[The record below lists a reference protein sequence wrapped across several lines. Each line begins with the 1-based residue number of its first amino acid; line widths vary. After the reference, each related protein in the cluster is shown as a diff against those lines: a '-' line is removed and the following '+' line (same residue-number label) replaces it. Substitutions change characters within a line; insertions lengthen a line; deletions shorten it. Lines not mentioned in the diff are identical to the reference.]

1 MAMRIVVA
9 LGGNALLKRGE
20 PMTAEQQRINVRHAA
35 KSLTELIEA
44 GHQIIVTHGNGPQVG
59 LLALQAAAGPPDGV
73 HPLDLLGAQ
82 TEGMIGYLIE
92 QELGNLLPDSAMI
105 ATLLTQVRVDAKDP
119 AFRNPTKPIG
129 PTVDELTAEHTTAH
143 RGWTFAPDGER
154 WRRVVPSPA
163 PLEIFELRVI
173 RTLVERGVIVICT
186 GGGGIPVVAQEDG
199 SHIGVEAVI
208 DKDRASGLLAEQ
220 LNADMLLLL
229 TDVDAVYVDFGMPE
243 ARRIARIGAGTLN
256 PDDFAKGSMGPK
268 IEAAKAFAGS
278 KGRTAGIGRLEDAM
292 AILAGQAGTM
302 VTEGDGPVQF
312 RKAAPE
318 PPAIRQTIS
327 KEQSSAAVQTT
338 A

>member
-20 PMTAEQQRINVRHAA
+20 PMTAEQQRTNVRHAA
-35 KSLTELIEA
+35 KSLAELIEA

-119 AFRNPTKPIG
+119 AFRQPTKPIG
-129 PTVDELTAEHTTAH
+129 PTVDELTAQHTTAH
-143 RGWTFAPDGER
+143 RGWTFAPEGQG

-173 RTLVERGVIVICT
+173 RMLMEHNVVVICT

-199 SHIGVEAVI
+199 SLIGVEAVI

-220 LNADMLLLL
+220 LDADMLLLL
-229 TDVDAVYVDFGMPE
+229 TDVDAVYENFGEPT
-243 ARRIARIGAGTLN
+243 ARKIARVGADTLK
-256 PDDFAKGSMGPK
+256 PEMFAKGSMGPK
-268 IEAAKAFAGS
+268 IEAAKLFAS
-278 KGRTAGIGRLEDAM
+278 AQGRKAAIGRLEDAI
-292 AILAGQAGTM
+292 AILAGDAGTT
-302 VTEGDGPVQF
+302 VLKGSKPISF
-312 RKAAPE
+312 REAASEVFAFKPNKL
-318 PPAIRQTIS
+318 RG
-327 KEQSSAAVQTT
+327 QSGG
-338 A
+338 

>member
-1 MAMRIVVA
+1 MRIVVA

-20 PMTAEQQRINVRHAA
+20 PMTAKQQRINVRHAA
-35 KSLTELIEA
+35 KSLAELIGA

-105 ATLLTQVRVDAKDP
+105 ATLLTQIRVDGKDP

-129 PTVDELTAEHTTAH
+129 PTVDELTAEHTTAL
-143 RGWTFAPDGER
+143 RGWTFAPEGQG

-163 PLEIFELRVI
+163 PLEILELRVI
-173 RTLVERGVIVICT
+173 RMLVERDVVVICT
-186 GGGGIPVVAQEDG
+186 GGGGIPVVAQKDG
-199 SHIGVEAVI
+199 SLIGVEAVI
-208 DKDRASGLLAEQ
+208 DKDRASGLLADQ
-220 LNADMLLLL
+220 INADMLLLL
-229 TDVDAVYVDFGMPE
+229 TDVDAVYVDFGEPG
-243 ARRIARIGAGTLN
+243 ARAMARVGAETLR

-268 IEAAKAFAGS
+268 IEAAKLFAAS
-278 KGRTAGIGRLEDAM
+278 KGRTAAIGRLEDAM
-292 AILAGQAGTM
+292 TILAGQAGTT
-302 VTEGDGPVQF
+302 VTPGKEPVSYRSVATQASLIGPSSMKG
-312 RKAAPE
+312 RSRAAKSE
-318 PPAIRQTIS
+318 
-327 KEQSSAAVQTT
+327 T

>member
-1 MAMRIVVA
+1 MVMRIVVA

-20 PMTAEQQRINVRHAA
+20 PMTAKQQRTNVRHAA
-35 KSLTELIEA
+35 RSLAALIEA

-59 LLALQAAAGPPDGV
+59 LLALQAAAGPPEGV

-129 PTVDELTAEHTTAH
+129 AMVDELTAKHTTAH
-143 RGWTFAPDGER
+143 RGWTFAQEGQG

-173 RTLVERGVIVICT
+173 RMLVERGVIVICT

-199 SHIGVEAVI
+199 SLIGVEAVI
-208 DKDRASGLLAEQ
+208 DKDRASGLLADR
-220 LNADMLLLL
+220 LHADVLLLL
-229 TDVDAVYVDFGMPE
+229 TDVDAVYEDFGEPN
-243 ARRIARIGAGTLN
+243 ARAIVSVGSSTLN
-256 PDDFAKGSMGPK
+256 SKDYAKGSMGPK
-268 IEAAKAFAGS
+268 IEAAKLFAS
-278 KGRTAGIGRLEDAM
+278 SDNRLAAIGRLEDAM
-292 AILAGQAGTM
+292 AILGGEAGTT
-302 VTEGDGPVQF
+302 VLHGSKPISF
-312 RKAAPE
+312 RKAASQVVPL
-318 PPAIRQTIS
+318 AQN
-327 KEQSSAAVQTT
+327 KLKG
-338 A
+338 

>member
-9 LGGNALLKRGE
+9 LGGNALLKGGE
-20 PMTAEQQRINVRHAA
+20 PMTAEQQRTNVRHAA
-35 KSLTELIEA
+35 KSLAELIEA

-119 AFRNPTKPIG
+119 AFHNPTKPIG
-129 PTVDELTAEHTTAH
+129 PTVDELTAEHTTAQ
-143 RGWTFAPDGER
+143 RGWTFAQDGER

-173 RTLVERGVIVICT
+173 RMLVGQGVIVVCT

-199 SHIGVEAVI
+199 SLIGVEAVI
-208 DKDRASGLLAEQ
+208 DKDRASGLLAEK
-220 LNADMLLLL
+220 LNADILLLL
-229 TDVDAVYVDFGMPE
+229 TDVDAVYVDFGKPE
-243 ARRIARIGAGTLN
+243 ARRIARIGAGPLN

-268 IEAAKAFAGS
+268 IEAAKLFAGS
-278 KGRTAGIGRLEDAM
+278 KGRTAAIGRLEDAM
-292 AILAGQAGTM
+292 AILAGAKGTTI
-302 VTEGDGPVQF
+302 VPGDEPSRF
-312 RKAAPE
+312 RKVQSQTPGIGTREPE
-318 PPAIRQTIS
+318 GRTHARHD
-327 KEQSSAAVQTT
+327 TT
-338 A
+338 

>member
-1 MAMRIVVA
+1 MRIVVA

-20 PMTAEQQRINVRHAA
+20 PKTAEQQRVNVRHAA
-35 KSLTELIEA
+35 KSLAELIGA

-129 PTVDELTAEHTTAH
+129 PSVDELTAKHTTAQ
-143 RGWTFAPDGER
+143 RGWTFAPEGAG

-173 RTLVERGVIVICT
+173 AMLVERGVVVICT
-186 GGGGIPVVAQEDG
+186 GGGGIPVVARSDG
-199 SHIGVEAVI
+199 SLIGVEAVI

-220 LNADMLLLL
+220 LKADLLLLL
-229 TDVDAVYVDFGMPE
+229 TDVDAVYVDFGEPD
-243 ARRIARIGAGTLN
+243 ARGIARIGAETLN
-256 PDDFAKGSMGPK
+256 PDDFANGSMGPK
-268 IEAAKAFAGS
+268 IEAATVFAAS
-278 KGRTAGIGRLEDAM
+278 QGRTAGIGRLEDAM
-292 AILAGQAGTM
+292 AIIAGEAGTT
-302 VTEGDGPVQF
+302 VVNGDDPASF
-312 RKAAPE
+312 RTSAPKAPLIGSNDLKGRSHA
-318 PPAIRQTIS
+318 S
-327 KEQSSAAVQTT
+327 KAST

>member
-9 LGGNALLKRGE
+9 LGGNALLKRGD
-20 PMTAEQQRINVRHAA
+20 PMTAAQQRTNVRHAA
-35 KSLTELIEA
+35 KSLAALIEA

-119 AFRNPTKPIG
+119 AFRSPVKPIG
-129 PTVDELTAEHTTAH
+129 AMVDELTAKHTTAH
-143 RGWTFAPDGER
+143 RGWTFAQEGQG

-173 RTLVERGVIVICT
+173 RMLVERGVIVICT
-186 GGGGIPVVAQEDG
+186 GGGGIPVVAQKDG
-199 SHIGVEAVI
+199 SLIGVEAVI
-208 DKDRASGLLAEQ
+208 DKDRASGLLADKI
-220 LNADMLLLL
+220 NADMLLLL
-229 TDVDAVYVDFGMPE
+229 TDVDAVYEGFGEPD
-243 ARRIARIGAGTLN
+243 ARRIASIGSGTVKSEGY
-256 PDDFAKGSMGPK
+256 AMGSMGPK
-268 IEAAKAFAGS
+268 IEAAKLFAAS

-292 AILAGQAGTM
+292 AILAGEAGTT
-302 VTEGDGPVQF
+302 VTDDNSPVRF
-312 RKAAPE
+312 RQAAPE
-318 PPAIRQTIS
+318 PPSIHQKNS
-327 KEQSSAAVQTT
+327 KERPNISWPTT

>member
-1 MAMRIVVA
+1 MRIVVA

-20 PMTAEQQRINVRHAA
+20 PITAEQQRINVRHAA
-35 KSLTELIEA
+35 KSLAELIGA
-44 GHQIIVTHGNGPQVG
+44 GHQIIITHGNGPQVG

-129 PTVDELTAEHTTAH
+129 PTVDELTATHTKMY
-143 RGWTFAPDGER
+143 RGWTFAPLGGG
-154 WRRVVPSPA
+154 WRRVVPSPD

-173 RTLVERGVIVICT
+173 AMLVERGVIVICT
-186 GGGGIPVVAQEDG
+186 GGGGIPVVAQNDG
-199 SHIGVEAVI
+199 SLIGVEAVI

-220 LNADMLLLL
+220 LKADMLLLL
-229 TDVDAVYVDFGMPE
+229 TDVEAVYVNFGEPNL
-243 ARRIARIGAGTLN
+243 RRIVRVGADALN

-268 IEAAKAFAGS
+268 IEAAKRFAS
-278 KGRTAGIGRLEDAM
+278 SVGRKAGIGRLEDAM
-292 AILAGQAGTM
+292 AILTGEAGTTVQPGNTPASVRAWM
-302 VTEGDGPVQF
+302 EESPPTGGSRSIGRCDG
-312 RKAAPE
+312 
-318 PPAIRQTIS
+318 S
-327 KEQSSAAVQTT
+327 KPREA
-338 A
+338 